1 MIRDISFKRRLMKM
15 SSTKRLYNF
24 GFFCGKMVFFSSFV
38 MQILENSTN
47 SRPTM
52 VEKPVYL

>member
-1 MIRDISFKRRLMKM
+1 M

-24 GFFCGKMVFFSSFV
+24 GFFGGKMVFFSIFV

-47 SRPTM
+47 SGPTM
-52 VEKPVYL
+52 VETSVYL